1 MFNETKYFPVNLFGN
16 KYFDPMNLPE
26 YTKNCPT
33 SEFTDILDLIDR
45 EFKSKAEAETLVHGS
60 LMGIALDVCS
70 RCSDPKLQKR
80 ALQLFDKILDNRE
93 KASKKDNLER
103 QQKGISNTSYIP
115 EVFSTVVFNTIVKA
129 SPATADT
136 VKQFKNLLKSRIK
149 NRCAELQSEPENLK
163 KFRAEFEKY
172 GGTEYLPLLIDS
184 KQQAAEKPAES
195 QVKHTSES
203 IFKEGINCPFSLSQ
217 DEKIS
222 KFMLPEV
229 RQTESARWK
238 TSSKDPNILEI
249 EGVDA
254 KGNHTFSLGLNKK
267 TGHYIYQ
274 GGKPSKIYSDNPSL
288 TFPPMPE
295 KALSC
300 LKYNSRLAGTKAMT
314 QANLKNGIAF
324 KESDGKT
331 VNATRPRECFAE
343 IKLTDAQ
350 GKPTA
355 WFLVDTR
362 TGEYRA
368 KDLKTGELYSNRA
381 KDKSKCKGELPPEI
395 VSKMKGRAN
404 KALNIAQSQA
414 MSNNGHPG
422 QREQRQ

>member
-1 MFNETKYFPVNLFGN
+1 MFNEKNFFTADGTGEEH
-16 KYFDPMNLPE
+16 FDPTSLSP
-26 YTKNCPT
+26 YAKNCPT
-33 SEFTDILDLIDR
+33 SELTDILDFVDR
-45 EFKSKAEAETLVHGS
+45 EYKDKAEANGFMDGPLTGL
-60 LMGIALDVCS
+60 ALKVCS
-70 RCSDPKLQKR
+70 RSSDPKLQKR
-80 ALQLFDKILDNRE
+80 ALQLFDKILNNRE
-93 KASKKDNLER
+93 RASKKLNHGKQNTDYTLEALSA
-103 QQKGISNTSYIP
+103 KL
-115 EVFSTVVFNTIVKA
+115 FNDVLKA
-129 SPATADT
+129 NSVNSDT
-136 VKQFKNLLKSRIK
+136 ENKFKSLLK
-149 NRCAELQSEPENLK
+149 NRVENRSAELQSQPEELK
-163 KFRAEFEKY
+163 KYRRAFEKLN
-172 GGTEYLPLLIDS
+172 GTEYLPPEVTP
-184 KQQAAEKPAES
+184 KQQAVEKQVES
-195 QVKHTSES
+195 SVKHSSES
-203 IFKEGINCPFSLSQ
+203 IFKEGINCPFSLSS
-217 DEKIS
+217 DEKNS
-222 KFMLPEV
+222 KFMLPEIK
-229 RQTESARWK
+229 QTESARWK

-249 EGVDA
+249 EGVDT

-288 TFPPMPE
+288 SFPPMPE

-300 LKYNSRLAGTKAMT
+300 LKYNSRLAGTKALT
-314 QANLKNGIAF
+314 QANLKKGIAF
-324 KESDGKT
+324 KEPDGKT
-331 VNATRPRECFAE
+331 VNATRPREGFAE

-395 VSKMKGRAN
+395 VSKMKGRAY